1 MGHRCDRLLPPPPRQ
16 VRDMSLIDQ
25 KDGEVLLQKV
35 INGFPVDPCAF
46 HRHMGDLQS
55 GFRGDFLK
63 G

>member
-1 MGHRCDRLLPPPPRQ
+1 
-16 VRDMSLIDQ
+16 MSLIDQ

-55 GFRGDFLK
+55 GFRGDLLK